1 MQRIGLQRDFIK
13 GAIMGKDIV
22 PRSFSCYYPPW
33 TRSILSS
40 APAPFKCVNMPTL
53 LNEEMMYAPL
63 GDMYL
68 LQAVHGS
75 QHPLLPEGPGFYKL
89 QGEEMY
95 DIIAAKARESTS
107 TMIPDGSFDEESH
120 WLMCKKMNISLIFTP
135 TKRGVG
141 I

>member
-1 MQRIGLQRDFIK
+1 ML
-13 GAIMGKDIV
+13 
-22 PRSFSCYYPPW
+22 
-33 TRSILSS
+33 LSS
-40 APAPFKCVNMPTL
+40 VDAFYSVLCSSAVQVREHAYTL
-53 LNEEMMYAPL
+53 KRRNDVRTL

-75 QHPLLPEGPGFYKL
+75 STRLPEGPGFYKL

-120 WLMCKKMNISLIFTP
+120 WLDVQKDEHKLDFYAHGE
-135 TKRGVG
+135 R
-141 I
+141 